1 MMEKVLM
8 NGNGL
13 ANRVS
18 GSATEGCLRAG
29 CSAVARAVVLA
40 GLALALQSCGGR
52 YQAPLD
58 DQSAVLERTAPPIYS
73 TTGPSSVGGVADSA
87 PVSSSGSSANT
98 GGSAS
103 SATVAP
109 ARAIAAGVR
118 VQPADG
124 VNVNV
129 VNDSGGI
136 RRTSIARQP
145 LGGSAPVSPQEPAP
159 ATAPAS
165 TPSVN
170 TPAANTTTAGAPS
183 TNAGAPLVGQ
193 SHIVARGDTL
203 YSIAWQYSLD
213 YRALALA
220 NNLQAPYTIYPDQR
234 LSLNIGSVSNNALQS
249 VPAIPAAPAG
259 TAAVASGQRPAAAEA
274 SRRTGNVPSRVI
286 EDIAWQWPVEG
297 RVLRTFNGSAATT
310 SRGIDIG
317 ARRGDPVY
325 AAADGDVVYS
335 GRGIQGQGDLI
346 IIRHSARHLS
356 AYSHNSSMLVSEGA
370 RIRAGDKIAEVGTD
384 SRGSELLHFEVRVD
398 GAPVDPARYLPAR

>member
-1 MMEKVLM
+1 MMERVLM
-8 NGNGL
+8 NGNRL
-13 ANRVS
+13 VNRVS
-18 GSATEGCLRAG
+18 AAAADRRLR
-29 CSAVARAVVLA
+29 VVVLA
-40 GLALALQSCGGR
+40 GLAVILQSCGGR

-87 PVSSSGSSANT
+87 PVSSSGSPA
-98 GGSAS
+98 GAS
-103 SATVAP
+103 SAGAAVAP

-129 VNDSGGI
+129 VNDPGGI

-145 LGGSAPVSPQEPAP
+145 LGGSAPVPPQEPSSASAPLGVPAAVDAP
-159 ATAPAS
+159 ANASAAQAP
-165 TPSVN
+165 
-170 TPAANTTTAGAPS
+170 
-183 TNAGAPLVGQ
+183 APLVGQ
-193 SHIVARGDTL
+193 SHIVARGETL

-274 SRRTGNVPSRVI
+274 SRRTGNVPSRVV

-297 RVLRTFNGSAATT
+297 RVLRTFSGSAATT

-317 ARRGDPVY
+317 ARLGDPVY

-384 SRGSELLHFEVRVD
+384 GRGSELLHFEVRVD
-398 GAPVDPARYLPAR
+398 GAPVDPARYLPSR

>member
-1 MMEKVLM
+1 MMERVLM
-8 NGNGL
+8 NVNQL
-13 ANRVS
+13 VS
-18 GSATEGCLRAG
+18 WVSAAAADRRLRG
-29 CSAVARAVVLA
+29 ILLA
-40 GLALALQSCGGR
+40 GLALLLQSCGGN

-58 DQSAVLERTAPPIYS
+58 DQSAVLERTAPQIYS

-87 PVSSSGSSANT
+87 PVSSSGSPAGTSTAD
-98 GGSAS
+98 A
-103 SATVAP
+103 VAP

-129 VNDSGGI
+129 ANDSGGI

-145 LGGSAPVSPQEPAP
+145 LGGSAPAQPQEPASASAP
-159 ATAPAS
+159 LGTPSAGVAPANAS
-165 TPSVN
+165 P
-170 TPAANTTTAGAPS
+170 APS
-183 TNAGAPLVGQ
+183 PAPLTGQ

-234 LSLNIGSVSNNALQS
+234 LSLNIGSVSSNALQG

-274 SRRTGNVPSRVI
+274 SRRTGNVPSRVV

-297 RVLRTFNGSAATT
+297 RVLRTFSGSAATT

-317 ARRGDPVY
+317 ARLGDPVY

-384 SRGSELLHFEVRVD
+384 GRGSELLHFEVRVD
-398 GAPVDPARYLPAR
+398 GAPVDPARYLPSR

>member
-1 MMEKVLM
+1 MMERVLM
-8 NGNGL
+8 NGKRSV
-13 ANRVS
+13 NRVC
-18 GSATEGCLRAG
+18 ATAADWRLRA
-29 CSAVARAVVLA
+29 VALA
-40 GLALALQSCGGR
+40 GLVLVLQSCGGR

-73 TTGPSSVGGVADSA
+73 TTGPSSVGGVATSA
-87 PVSSSGSSANT
+87 PVPSSSSAAGAGST
-98 GGSAS
+98 G
-103 SATVAP
+103 ATAAP

-129 VNDSGGI
+129 ANDPGNI
-136 RRTSIARQP
+136 RRTTIARQP
-145 LGGSAPVSPQEPAP
+145 LGGNAPVSPQEPAAASASP
-159 ATAPAS
+159 ATPVGGSTPPSAAPAS
-165 TPSVN
+165 
-170 TPAANTTTAGAPS
+170 AGATQAP
-183 TNAGAPLVGQ
+183 APLVGQ
-193 SHIVARGDTL
+193 SHIVARGETL

-274 SRRTGNVPSRVI
+274 SRRTGNVPSRVV

-297 RVLRTFNGSAATT
+297 RVLRTFSGSAATT

-317 ARRGDPVY
+317 ARLGDPVY

-356 AYSHNSSMLVSEGA
+356 AYSHNSSMLVSSGA

-384 SRGSELLHFEVRVD
+384 GRGSELLHFEVRVD
-398 GAPVDPARYLPAR
+398 GAPVDPARYLPSR

>member
-1 MMEKVLM
+1 MMERVLM
-8 NGNGL
+8 SGKRL
-13 ANRVS
+13 VNRIC
-18 GSATEGCLRAG
+18 ATAADWRLRAL
-29 CSAVARAVVLA
+29 ALA
-40 GLALALQSCGGR
+40 GLAVILQSCGGR

-73 TTGPSSVGGVADSA
+73 TTGPSSVGGVAASA
-87 PVSSSGSSANT
+87 PVSSSNSAAAA
-98 GGSAS
+98 GSAGAS
-103 SATVAP
+103 TPP

-129 VNDSGGI
+129 ANDPGNI

-145 LGGSAPVSPQEPAP
+145 LGGSAPVPAQEPAA
-159 ATAPAS
+159 ATASPGSASGGSTAASAAPAS
-165 TPSVN
+165 TA
-170 TPAANTTTAGAPS
+170 TQPA
-183 TNAGAPLVGQ
+183 APLVGQ
-193 SHIVARGDTL
+193 SHIVARGETL

-234 LSLNIGSVSNNALQS
+234 LSLNIGSVSTHALQS

-259 TAAVASGQRPAAAEA
+259 SVAAASGQRPAAAEA
-274 SRRTGNVPSRVI
+274 SRRTGNVPSRVV

-297 RVLRTFNGSAATT
+297 RVLRTFSGSAATT

-317 ARRGDPVY
+317 ARLGDPVY

-356 AYSHNSSMLVSEGA
+356 AYSHNSSMLVSSGA

-384 SRGSELLHFEVRVD
+384 GRGSELLHFEVRVD
-398 GAPVDPARYLPAR
+398 GAPVDPARYLPSR

>member
-1 MMEKVLM
+1 MGRVLM
-8 NGNGL
+8 SGNRITNWVS
-13 ANRVS
+13 AATADWRV
-18 GSATEGCLRAG
+18 
-29 CSAVARAVVLA
+29 RAVVLA
-40 GLALALQSCGGR
+40 GLAFTLQACGGR

-58 DQSAVLERTAPPIYS
+58 DQSAVLDRAPPAIYS
-73 TTGPSSVGGVADSA
+73 TTGPSAIGGVAASA
-87 PVSSSGSSANT
+87 PVSSSGSSASA
-98 GGSAS
+98 GSSGSAAG
-103 SATVAP
+103 ATAAP

-129 VNDSGGI
+129 ANDPGGI

-145 LGGSAPVSPQEPAP
+145 LGGSAPVTPPEPATATAP
-159 ATAPAS
+159 ATASAS
-165 TPSVN
+165 ASV
-170 TPAANTTTAGAPS
+170 TVAATQAPAA
-183 TNAGAPLVGQ
+183 LVGQ
-193 SHIVARGDTL
+193 SHIVARGETL

-234 LSLNIGSVSNNALQS
+234 LSLNIGSVSSNALQS
-249 VPAIPAAPAG
+249 VPAIQAAPAG
-259 TAAVASGQRPAAAEA
+259 AAAVASGQRPAAAEA
-274 SRRTGNVPSRVI
+274 TRRTGNVPSRVI

-297 RVLRTFNGSAATT
+297 RVLRTFSGSAATT

-356 AYSHNSSMLVSEGA
+356 AYSHNSSMLVSSGA

-384 SRGSELLHFEVRVD
+384 SSGAELLHFEVRVD
-398 GAPVDPARYLPAR
+398 GAPVDPAGYLPSR

>member
-1 MMEKVLM
+1 M
-8 NGNGL
+8 NGNRIT
-13 ANRVS
+13 NRVF
-18 GSATEGCLRAG
+18 AAAG
-29 CSAVARAVVLA
+29 DWRVRAVVLA
-40 GLALALQSCGGR
+40 GLALALQACGGR

-58 DQSAVLERTAPPIYS
+58 DQSAVLERAAPAIYS
-73 TTGPSSVGGVADSA
+73 TTGPSAIGGVAASA
-87 PVSSSGSSANT
+87 PVSSSGSSASA
-98 GGSAS
+98 GSSGSAAG
-103 SATVAP
+103 ATAAP

-129 VNDSGGI
+129 ANDPGGI

-145 LGGSAPVSPQEPAP
+145 LGGSAPVTPPEPAP
-159 ATAPAS
+159 ATATATASATATAPA
-165 TPSVN
+165 TQ
-170 TPAANTTTAGAPS
+170 AP
-183 TNAGAPLVGQ
+183 APLVGQ
-193 SHIVARGDTL
+193 SHIVARGETL

-234 LSLNIGSVSNNALQS
+234 LSLNIGSVSSNALQS
-249 VPAIPAAPAG
+249 VPAIQAAPAG
-259 TAAVASGQRPAAAEA
+259 AAAVASGQRPAAAEA

-297 RVLRTFNGSAATT
+297 RVLRTFSGSAATT

-356 AYSHNSSMLVSEGA
+356 AYSHNSSMLVSSGA

-384 SRGSELLHFEVRVD
+384 SSGAELLHFEVRVD
-398 GAPVDPARYLPAR
+398 GAPVDPAGYLPSR

>member
-1 MMEKVLM
+1 MAEVMNKVAKK
-8 NGNGL
+8 N
-13 ANRVS
+13 
-18 GSATEGCLRAG
+18 
-29 CSAVARAVVLA
+29 VALQMPAAKAVVVWRVAVLL
-40 GLALALQSCGGR
+40 GMGMLLHSCSGG

-58 DQSAVLERTAPPIYS
+58 EQGAALQRTPPPIYS
-73 TTGPSSVGGVADSA
+73 TTGPSDIGGVASSA
-87 PVSSSGSSANT
+87 PISSSSGSAGVDSA
-98 GGSAS
+98 GGSAAS
-103 SATVAP
+103 GTA
-109 ARAIAAGVR
+109 ARPIAAGVR

-129 VNDSGGI
+129 VNDQGGI
-136 RRTSIARQP
+136 RRSTIARQP
-145 LGGSAPVSPQEPAP
+145 LGGTAPVSTPDPATNSPSTSTPAP
-159 ATAPAS
+159 AVSAPSASTSTVAPA
-165 TPSVN
+165 T
-170 TPAANTTTAGAPS
+170 
-183 TNAGAPLVGQ
+183 GQ
-193 SHIVARGDTL
+193 SHIVARGETL

-220 NNLQAPYTIYPDQR
+220 NNLASPYTIYPDQR
-234 LSLNIGSVSNNALQS
+234 LSLNIGGVSSNAMQS

-259 TAAVASGQRPAAAEA
+259 DAPVAVGQRPAAAEA
-274 SRRTGNVPSRVI
+274 SRRTGNVPSRVV

-297 RVLRTFNGSAATT
+297 RVLRTFSGSAATT

-317 ARRGDPVY
+317 AQRGDPVY
-325 AAADGDVVYS
+325 ASADGDVVYS

>member
-1 MMEKVLM
+1 M
-8 NGNGL
+8 NGNRIT
-13 ANRVS
+13 NRVF
-18 GSATEGCLRAG
+18 AAAG
-29 CSAVARAVVLA
+29 DWRVRAVVLA
-40 GLALALQSCGGR
+40 GLALALQACGGR

-58 DQSAVLERTAPPIYS
+58 DQSAVLERAAPAIYS
-73 TTGPSSVGGVADSA
+73 TTGPSAIGGVAASA
-87 PVSSSGSSANT
+87 PVSSSGSSASA
-98 GGSAS
+98 GSSGSAAG
-103 SATVAP
+103 ATAAP

-129 VNDSGGI
+129 ANDPGGI

-145 LGGSAPVSPQEPAP
+145 LGGSAPVTPPEPAP
-159 ATAPAS
+159 ATATATATASATAPA
-165 TPSVN
+165 TQ
-170 TPAANTTTAGAPS
+170 AP
-183 TNAGAPLVGQ
+183 APLVGQ
-193 SHIVARGDTL
+193 SHIVARGETL

-234 LSLNIGSVSNNALQS
+234 LSLNIGSVSSNALQS
-249 VPAIPAAPAG
+249 VPAIQAAPAG
-259 TAAVASGQRPAAAEA
+259 AAAVASGQRPAAAEA

-297 RVLRTFNGSAATT
+297 RVLRTFSGSAATT

-356 AYSHNSSMLVSEGA
+356 AYSHNSSMLVSSGA

-384 SRGSELLHFEVRVD
+384 SSGAELLHFEVRVD
-398 GAPVDPARYLPAR
+398 GAPVDPAGYLPSR